1 MPLSALSESRYYT
14 ALDNALMR
22 FHEMKMQEINKYI
35 KEYWQTTYKND
46 DIESIEIKADPENT
60 GNRRSHNYRLVMRHS
75 TLQEL
80 DMRGRCSA
88 GQKVL
93 ASLVVRLAL
102 AETFCH
108 NCGVL
113 ALDEPTSNLD
123 ERNIKGFTEA
133 LGRIV
138 NERKKARNSGFQL
151 IVISH
156 DNEFIDDLARLTEVP
171 DYFRVKKHEETQY
184 SEVEVFEVND
194 L

>member
-1 MPLSALSESRYYT
+1 
-14 ALDNALMR
+14 
-22 FHEMKMQEINKYI
+22 
-35 KEYWQTTYKND
+35 
-46 DIESIEIKADPENT
+46 
-60 GNRRSHNYRLVMRHS
+60 
-75 TLQEL
+75 
-80 DMRGRCSA
+80 MRGRCSA

-138 NERKKARNSGFQL
+138 NDRRKAKNSGFQL

-156 DNEFIDDLARLTEVP
+156 DNDFINNLARLTEVP
-171 DYFRVKKHEETQY
+171 EYFQISKDAITQY
-184 SEVEVFEVND
+184 SEIKCLDVTEF
-194 L
+194 